1 MKTKI
6 TYYAE
11 KIASGSLSAY
21 QASLHFKSLEQ
32 FRKVLERAEIIK
44 YWNDYISADNCLKNR
59 QINCAWKEFY
69 NLLNEE
75 WADAID
81 WGYYNFDVVSYFDH
95 FTIRTNVEEGIW
107 DYRKAELEAMGIPSD
122 RQLWICRQA
131 RKAAQVFHSCG
142 GYSVPHLPYKA
153 YKSFFDKY
161 NIRDVEIDV
170 FWAEYYLNAIN
181 VFN

>member
-44 YWNDYISADNCLKNR
+44 YWNDYISADNCRKKR
-59 QINCAWKEFY
+59 QINCAWKELY

-81 WGYYNFDVVSYFDH
+81 WEYYNFDVVSYFDH
-95 FTIRTNVEEGIW
+95 FTIRNSVEEGIW

-122 RQLWICRQA
+122 RQLWICREA
-131 RKAAQVFHSCG
+131 RRAAEIF
-142 GYSVPHLPYKA
+142 GYPYPPIKA
-153 YKSFFDKY
+153 YAAFFNKY
-161 NIRDVEIDV
+161 DLTANETAI
-170 FWAEYYLNAIN
+170 FWQEYQLAALNP
-181 VFN
+181 F